1 MAARRETVAVRLD
14 DGAAKRLAAAAR
26 ITRQSRGA
34 FLGDA
39 GDERARRVLLDW
51 AKGRHRE
58 GSRSFSELA
67 DETGL
72 PLEEIM
78 LTMGDN
84 AEDGLALF
92 LASARAIARST
103 NDAASLTAA
112 ERAAE
117 LVRTAGQDAGHA

>member
-1 MAARRETVAVRLD
+1 MSARRETVAVHLD
-14 DGAAKRLAAAAR
+14 DSAAKRLAVAAR
-26 ITRQSRGA
+26 ITRQSPGA

-51 AKGRHRE
+51 ARARHRE

-78 LTMGDN
+78 LAMGDDR
-84 AEDGLALF
+84 EDGLTLF
-92 LASARAIARST
+92 LAGARARGV
-103 NDAASLTAA
+103 DY
-112 ERAAE
+112 
-117 LVRTAGQDAGHA
+117 G